1 MSETKNIVEF
11 PNLKAIEE
19 EAALWIARLDGRDS
33 LPASESAALKD
44 WIAQSAQHRDALE
57 RMSELWSGLACLE
70 DLNYIEDDFEGGQPT
85 ANVSNPE
92 TAPQTQKRPHWW
104 TGAAVAASLLI
115 AAAGSLLIDFGGQ
128 YELQTGHFATAI
140 GEQETVLLTDGS
152 KIILNTNSE
161 ITVDLGD
168 DRRSI
173 NLLRGEAHFDVAPDA
188 ERPFL
193 VYANDG
199 IVKAVGTAFTV
210 HLRKTSV
217 EVTVSEGVVALISR
231 PQGGENK
238 GDPTPMEEA
247 APLAALTVG
256 QSAVFAETLESLT
269 RMSGEALDRKLLWRG
284 GFIAFAGEPLSTV
297 VADVSRYTDITI
309 EIEDPDLESL
319 PIGGYFKAGEV
330 EDMFD
335 SLEASFGI
343 AVERISPTKVKLSR
357 AS

>member
-1 MSETKNIVEF
+1 MSKTENIVEF

-19 EAALWIARLDGRDS
+19 EAALWIARLDGRET
-33 LPASESAALKD
+33 LPSAEVAALKD
-44 WIAQSAQHRDALE
+44 WVSRSPQHREALE
-57 RMSELWSGLACLE
+57 RMSLLWGGMACLD
-70 DLNYIEDDFEGGQPT
+70 DLNYLDNDPGLVP
-85 ANVSNPE
+85 AALARKP
-92 TAPQTQKRPHWW
+92 AKWW
-104 TGAAVAASLLI
+104 VASTIAASLVI
-115 AAAGSLLIDFGGQ
+115 AAFSAVFLTQTRQSLQ
-128 YELQTGHFATAI
+128 QSGHYATAV
-140 GEQETVLLTDGS
+140 GEQETILLSDGS

-161 ITVDLGD
+161 ITVDLD
-168 DRRSI
+168 LNRRSI
-173 NLLRGEAHFDVAPDA
+173 NLLRGEAHFDVASDA

-231 PQGGENK
+231 PQ
-238 GDPTPMEEA
+238 TPLSGTALATPIEDLT
-247 APLAALTVG
+247 PLAALTVG
-256 QSAVFAETLESLT
+256 QSAIFAETVESLT

-297 VADVSRYTDITI
+297 VADVSRYTDIVI
-309 EIEDPDLESL
+309 EIDDPDLENL
-319 PIGGYFKAGEV
+319 PIGGYFKVGEV

-343 AVERISPTKVKLSR
+343 QVERVSTTRVKLSR
-357 AS
+357 IS

>member
-1 MSETKNIVEF
+1 MSDAKNIVEF

-33 LPASESAALKD
+33 IPASEASALKD
-44 WIAQSAQHRDALE
+44 WVLRSPQHREALE
-57 RMSELWSGLACLE
+57 RMSLLWGGLECLD
-70 DLNYIEDDFEGGQPT
+70 DLNYIDDESANDDDSGPKTNLPAKKRAKWWAGG
-85 ANVSNPE
+85 AI
-92 TAPQTQKRPHWW
+92 
-104 TGAAVAASLLI
+104 AASLVVVAVSSFFL
-115 AAAGSLLIDFGGQ
+115 GSGERHQVQSD
-128 YELQTGHFATAI
+128 HFLTAV
-140 GEQETVLLTDGS
+140 GEQETVFLSDGS
-152 KIILNTNSE
+152 TIILNTNSE
-161 ITVDLGD
+161 VTVDLSD
-168 DRRSI
+168 SRRSI
-173 NLLRGEAHFDVAPDA
+173 NLLKGEAHFDVASDA
-188 ERPFL
+188 GRPFL

-231 PQGGENK
+231 PQN
-238 GDPTPMEEA
+238 PTSNNELLTPLEDI

-256 QSAVFAETLESLT
+256 QSAIFAETVESLT

-297 VADVSRYTDITI
+297 VADVSRYTDIII
-309 EIEDPDLESL
+309 EIDDPNLENL
-319 PIGGYFKAGEV
+319 PIGGYFKVGEV

-343 AVERISPTKVKLSR
+343 QIERVSATKVKLSR

>member
-33 LPASESAALKD
+33 LPTSETTALRE
-44 WIAQSAQHRDALE
+44 WIAQSPQHRDALE
-57 RMSELWSGLACLE
+57 RISLLWGGLACLD
-70 DLNYIEDDFEGGQPT
+70 DLNYLDDASVVGDCGQNPASPGHKRARWWAGG
-85 ANVSNPE
+85 
-92 TAPQTQKRPHWW
+92 
-104 TGAAVAASLLI
+104 AVAASLLV
-115 AAAGSLLIDFGGQ
+115 AAAGSFFLDFSGQ
-128 YELQTGHFATAI
+128 RDLQTGHFATAI
-140 GEQETVLLTDGS
+140 GEQETVVLADGS
-152 KIILNTNSE
+152 RIILNTNSE
-161 ITVDLGD
+161 VTVDLSD
-168 DRRSI
+168 NRRSI
-173 NLLRGEAHFDVAPDA
+173 NLLRGEAHFDVASDTD
-188 ERPFL
+188 RPFL

-210 HLRKTSV
+210 LLRKTSV

-231 PQGGENK
+231 ASLAQTPA
-238 GDPTPMEEA
+238 GDSEPTPIEDI

-256 QSAVFAETLESLT
+256 QSAVFAETVESLT

-309 EIEDPDLESL
+309 EIEDPELENM

-343 AVERISPTKVKLSR
+343 AVERVSPTRVKLSR

>member
-33 LPASESAALKD
+33 LPASEAAALKD
-44 WIAQSAQHRDALE
+44 WIAQSAQHRHALE
-57 RMSELWSGLACLE
+57 RMSQLWGGLACLD
-70 DLNYIEDDFEGGQPT
+70 DLNYLDDASIAGQSLNSGT
-85 ANVSNPE
+85 GQNP
-92 TAPQTQKRPHWW
+92 ASLGQKRAKWW
-104 TGAAVAASLLI
+104 TGAAVAASLMV
-115 AAAGSLLIDFGGQ
+115 AVAGSFFLNFESQRD
-128 YELQTGHFATAI
+128 LQTGHFATAI
-140 GEQETVLLTDGS
+140 GEQETVLLSDGS

-161 ITVDLGD
+161 VTVDLD
-168 DRRSI
+168 DNHRSI
-173 NLLRGEAHFDVAPDA
+173 NLLRGEAHFDVASDA
-188 ERPFL
+188 DRPFL

-231 PQGGENK
+231 AQTSA
-238 GDPTPMEEA
+238 GDSVSTPIEDI

-256 QSAVFAETLESLT
+256 QSAVFAETVESLT

-309 EIEDPDLESL
+309 EIEDPELENL

-343 AVERISPTKVKLSR
+343 AVERVSPTRVKLSR